1 MQQGAV
7 RPEAQL
13 NRRMDRRSFLTRVV
27 PAAALGVAAVRAP
40 SALAKNAALVTQP
53 LAENLTLISGAG
65 GNVTLLRSADGV
77 LLVDGGARAHSAQL
91 LKAVREIAGTARVH
105 TLFNT
110 HWHADQT
117 GSNATLGAG
126 GTRIIAHENTR
137 LWLGTDVEE
146 KWEQR
151 VYQPLPKIAQPNQTF
166 YTTGSL
172 AFGGEQIDYGYLPQ
186 AHTDGDIYVFFRKAN
201 VLVAGDVVSVGAFP
215 IIDYCTNGWIGGV
228 GTALQSLLDLADEK
242 TQVVPGLGAAQNRE
256 YLRTELAMVNT
267 MKQRLSRLLAQGM
280 SAKEMIAARPAQ
292 EFLAQWGDP
301 ALFIAN
307 SYPGM
312 VHRAGELGVSI
323 V

>member
-1 MQQGAV
+1 MQH
-7 RPEAQL
+7 
-13 NRRMDRRSFLTRVV
+13 MDRRNFLTQVMPATAMALAATQV
-27 PAAALGVAAVRAP
+27 PVAQAAAAG
-40 SALAKNAALVTQP
+40 LVIRP

-65 GNVTLLRSADGV
+65 GNVTLLRTAEGV
-77 LLVDGGARAHSAQL
+77 LLVDGGAREHSAAL
-91 LKAVREIAGTARVH
+91 LKAVRQLAGTDRVH

-117 GSNATLGAG
+117 GSNATLGAA

-137 LWLGTDVEE
+137 LWLTTDVES

-166 YTTGSL
+166 YTTASL
-172 AFGGEQIDYGYLPQ
+172 DFGGEKIDYGYLPQ

-201 VLVAGDVVSVGAFP
+201 VLVAGDVVSVGSYP

-228 GTALQSLLDLADEK
+228 VTALQSLIELADAK
-242 TQVVPGLGAAQNRE
+242 TQIVPGLGQPQNRE
-256 YLRTELAMVNT
+256 YLRSEHGTLNT
-267 MKQRLSRLLAQGM
+267 IKTRLSRLMAQGM
-280 SAKEMIAARPAQ
+280 SAKEMIAAAPAK
-292 EFLAQWGDP
+292 EFEAQWGD
-301 ALFIAN
+301 ATLLINN

-312 VHRAGELGVSI
+312 AHRAGELGVSI